1 MPEKYEK
8 EIEDILANYSDSDA
22 DSSSEGRYPQKR
34 VGDLQEHDSSSS
46 SKRRKFS
53 FALTPAKIM
62 LVGAAVLLLA
72 WIRFP
77 LLIWPALGIFLMAY
91 LLIYRKPGSGS
102 TGYEK
107 KWRGKV
113 IEERK
118 SAWEKV
124 KAWLRS

>member
-8 EIEDILANYSDSDA
+8 EIEDILANYGE
-22 DSSSEGRYPQKR
+22 SESPVEGQYPQQQAGH
-34 VGDLQEHDSSSS
+34 VQEPGFSNS

-62 LVGAAVLLLA
+62 LVGAVVLLLA

-77 LLIWPALGIFLMAY
+77 LLIWPALGIFLMEY
-91 LLIYRKPGSGS
+91 LLIYRKPGGGS

-118 SAWEKV
+118 SGLERIKDWF
-124 KAWLRS
+124 RS

>member
-1 MPEKYEK
+1 MKVPEFIDTYLRVD
-8 EIEDILANYSDSDA
+8 EDNADRLAAESLVFDRAYVQYS
-22 DSSSEGRYPQKR
+22 YW
-34 VGDLQEHDSSSS
+34 VDLEVVPT
-46 SKRRKFS
+46 R
-53 FALTPAKIM
+53 
-62 LVGAAVLLLA
+62 
-72 WIRFP
+72 IRFP

-118 SAWEKV
+118 SGLERIKDWF
-124 KAWLRS
+124 RS

>member
-8 EIEDILANYSDSDA
+8 EIEDILANYGE
-22 DSSSEGRYPQKR
+22 SESPVEGQYPQQQAGH
-34 VGDLQEHDSSSS
+34 VQEPGFSNS

-62 LVGAAVLLLA
+62 ILGAAVLLLA

-102 TGYEK
+102 PGYEK

-118 SAWEKV
+118 SGLERIKDWF
-124 KAWLRS
+124 RS

>member
-8 EIEDILANYSDSDA
+8 EIEDILAEYSDSD
-22 DSSSEGRYPQKR
+22 SPVEGQYPQQQDDH
-34 VGDLQEHDSSSS
+34 VQGPGFSNN

-62 LVGAAVLLLA
+62 LVGAVVLLLA

-91 LLIYRKPGSGS
+91 LLIYRKPGGGS

-118 SAWEKV
+118 SGLERIKDWF
-124 KAWLRS
+124 RS

>member
-8 EIEDILANYSDSDA
+8 EIEDILAEYSDSD
-22 DSSSEGRYPQKR
+22 SPVEGQYPQQQDDH
-34 VGDLQEHDSSSS
+34 VQEPGFSNS

-62 LVGAAVLLLA
+62 LVGAVVLLLA

-77 LLIWPALGIFLMAY
+77 LLIWPALGIFLTAY

-118 SAWEKV
+118 SAWETIKD
-124 KAWLRS
+124 WFRS

>member
-8 EIEDILANYSDSDA
+8 EIEDILANYGE
-22 DSSSEGRYPQKR
+22 SESPVEGQYPQQQAGH
-34 VGDLQEHDSSSS
+34 VQEPGFSNS

-62 LVGAAVLLLA
+62 LVGAVVLLLA

-91 LLIYRKPGSGS
+91 LLIYRKPSGGS

-118 SAWEKV
+118 SGLERIKDWF
-124 KAWLRS
+124 RS

>member
-8 EIEDILANYSDSDA
+8 EIEDILANYGE
-22 DSSSEGRYPQKR
+22 SESPVEGQYPQQQAGH
-34 VGDLQEHDSSSS
+34 VQEPGFSNS
-46 SKRRKFS
+46 SKRHKFS

-62 LVGAAVLLLA
+62 LVGAVVLLLA

-91 LLIYRKPGSGS
+91 LLIYRKPGGGS

-118 SAWEKV
+118 SGLERIKDWF
-124 KAWLRS
+124 RS